1 MNNWQTKK
9 LSELTSKIGSGITPR
24 GGSDVFIDEGVLFI
38 RSQNIKNNKV
48 DTTDRKYIP
57 YSVDDKMR
65 SSRVFSG
72 DVLYNITGAS
82 IGRSAVY
89 TLDEPANVNQ
99 HVCIVRLKDDNP
111 KFVQYALSSAVG
123 ARNLWGFQAGGN
135 REGLNF
141 QQLGSFKINIP
152 EKPEQERIVGVL
164 EVWDEYIEKLEQKI
178 ALKEQLKKGL
188 MQQLLTGKRRLPGF
202 SGEWNE
208 SRLSDIVDVKKGS
221 GLSKEQLSNDGRKC
235 ILYGE
240 IYTKY
245 DEIIDEVQS
254 RTATTVGVRSKV
266 NDVLV
271 PASTTTSSL
280 DVATATHIS
289 EDDVLLGGDIN
300 ILRPKTDTNG
310 KFLALLLSGPEK
322 INLAKR
328 AQGITIVH
336 LYGKDFVKMKVILPS
351 KDEQDA
357 IVGVI
362 EAARREIKIMEPML
376 NELKLQKKYLLK
388 NLITGAIRTPEDL
401 KPLDTTRL
409 ERSAL

>member
-9 LSELTSKIGSGITPR
+9 LSELTSKVGSGITPR

-152 EKPEQERIVGVL
+152 EKPEQEWIVGVL

-388 NLITGAIRTPEDL
+388 NLITGTIRTPEDL

>member
-1 MNNWQTKK
+1 M
-9 LSELTSKIGSGITPR
+9 
-24 GGSDVFIDEGVLFI
+24 
-38 RSQNIKNNKV
+38 
-48 DTTDRKYIP
+48 
-57 YSVDDKMR
+57 
-65 SSRVFSG
+65 
-72 DVLYNITGAS
+72 
-82 IGRSAVY
+82 Y
-89 TLDEPANVNQ
+89 TL
-99 HVCIVRLKDDNP
+99 C
-111 KFVQYALSSAVG
+111 
-123 ARNLWGFQAGGN
+123 
-135 REGLNF
+135 
-141 QQLGSFKINIP
+141 
-152 EKPEQERIVGVL
+152 
-164 EVWDEYIEKLEQKI
+164 
-178 ALKEQLKKGL
+178 
-188 MQQLLTGKRRLPGF
+188 
-202 SGEWNE
+202 
-208 SRLSDIVDVKKGS
+208 
-221 GLSKEQLSNDGRKC
+221 
-235 ILYGE
+235 E

-271 PASTTTSSL
+271 PASTTTSNL